1 MELFILSLGMGGLWF
16 FNIREQH
23 KRIRLLAG
31 ILGQFQVE
39 KMMETV
45 ADGYLRA
52 MGESKPERSAQ
63 VWNMLGQ
70 AEITLC
76 TQVQDFARAFDAV
89 DAQSARFSTLPLG
102 LPFAVQLFAGATAD
116 LRALLHV
123 HARGIEALVRNPEGL
138 SQKDKAFMLTAELLL
153 LQHSC
158 QWFCR
163 SKPTASA
170 RMMARHHTPH
180 AQLLA
185 SVSAQTRSAYNK
197 LVG

>member
-1 MELFILSLGMGGLWF
+1 MELVIVALCAGGLWF
-16 FNIREQH
+16 FTLREQH
-23 KRIRLLAG
+23 QRIRLLAG

-52 MGESKPERSAQ
+52 LGEKDPQRSTQ

-76 TQVQDFARAFDAV
+76 GQLQAFTEAFDGV
-89 DAQSARFSTLPLG
+89 DAKSARFSTLPIG
-102 LPFAVQLFAGATAD
+102 LPFAVQLFAKASAD
-116 LRALLHV
+116 LRALLHI
-123 HARGIEALVRNPEGL
+123 HAKGVDALVRNTAGL
-138 SQKDKAFMLTAELLL
+138 GQRDKAFMLTAELLL

-158 QWFCR
+158 QWYCR
-163 SKPTASA
+163 SKATASA
-170 RMMARHHTPH
+170 RMMARHRTPH

-185 SVSAQTRSAYNK
+185 SVSQQTRTAYLQLLN
-197 LVG
+197 